1 MRYFGEV
8 KPSLDELLK
17 HYGTKGMKWGVRKKK
32 YASEEIHA
40 ARARQ
45 QKRIADNNAALY
57 EAASAEKRG
66 DSRAAARGLKR
77 VQKTYNDA
85 MTNED
90 RVIAAHMTRGEKVA
104 SLILGGPVG
113 LAVVGAN
120 KIDVKI
126 AARGTDK
133 ARRRLSAA

>member
-45 QKRIADNNAALY
+45 NARLKKYMEADDQAAL
-57 EAASAEKRG
+57 AKSKK
-66 DSRAAARGLKR
+66 AAAAAIKKR
-77 VQKTYNDA
+77 DTIAKEFDTS
-85 MTNED
+85 ED
-90 RVIAAHMTRGEKVA
+90 RVTAMHMTRGEKVA
-104 SLILGGPVG
+104 HVLLVGP
-113 LAVVGAN
+113 LDAVTIPAN
-120 KIDVKI
+120 KLTVRSVAK
-126 AARGTDK
+126 RTDK
-133 ARRRLSAA
+133 ARQTL